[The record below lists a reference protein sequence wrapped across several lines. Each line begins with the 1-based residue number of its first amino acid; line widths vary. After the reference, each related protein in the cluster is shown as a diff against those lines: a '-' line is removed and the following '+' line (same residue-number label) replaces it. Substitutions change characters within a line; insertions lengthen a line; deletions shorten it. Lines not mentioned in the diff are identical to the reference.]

1 MSDSVIA
8 AVRPVF
14 RAVACA
20 VVPEAT
26 RLDDG
31 AWSELERIVDAALA
45 SRPERM
51 RRQLVVLLRLLDV
64 LARVRHGRALT
75 SLDPSRR
82 RSLLERVERARLYP
96 LRRGMWGLRTLIF
109 MGYYTRPGVAA
120 ELGYAADS
128 RGWRARGGTLGMV
141 LMPPGE
147 VWIEPAVKP
156 RGGADARP
164 TTPRL
169 HTDS

>member
-1 MSDSVIA
+1 MPESVLA

-26 RLDDG
+26 RLDG
-31 AWSELERIVDAALA
+31 AAWSDLERIVDDALA

-51 RRQLVVLLRLLDV
+51 RKQLVSFLRLLDV
-64 LARVRHGRALT
+64 LARVRHGRALS

-109 MGYYTRPGVAA
+109 MGYYTRPGVSA
-120 ELGYAADS
+120 ELGYAADR
-128 RGWRARGGTLGMV
+128 RGWRARGGTIGVV
-141 LMPPGE
+141 LMPPSE
-147 VWIEPAVKP
+147 VWIEPPAKP
-156 RGGADARP
+156 RGALDARP
-164 TTPRL
+164 PTPRL
-169 HTDS
+169 HHDG